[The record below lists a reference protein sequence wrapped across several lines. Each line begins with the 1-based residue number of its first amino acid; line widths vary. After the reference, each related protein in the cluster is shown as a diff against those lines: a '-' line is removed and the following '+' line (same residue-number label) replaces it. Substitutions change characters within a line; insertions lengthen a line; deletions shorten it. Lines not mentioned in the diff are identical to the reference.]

1 MSFIKQK
8 LEIALRKFFQ
18 LRSRIFLSKI
28 PVLWNNLQIYLE
40 KTESTGCSYIDY
52 AELYRAIRRN
62 KPTQVLE
69 CGTGVSTLVIAHA
82 LMQNEK
88 ETNVRGTVTSME
100 EHPEWHKMSKNLL
113 PAEYE
118 PYVEILLSKT
128 KDDYFSVFRGVRYSE
143 LPQIEYD
150 FVFVDGPKYISK
162 TDDGASFDFDLL
174 HVVRNA
180 NKPVSALI
188 DKRVSTVF
196 VLQKLLG
203 VEKVYYSSIKGLGFV
218 KSVSKKDLGNIS
230 SSISSSNF
238 TKSFHLLGNS
248 KLEITAT
255 QTIGD

>member
-1 MSFIKQK
+1 
-8 LEIALRKFFQ
+8 
-18 LRSRIFLSKI
+18 
-28 PVLWNNLQIYLE
+28 
-40 KTESTGCSYIDY
+40 
-52 AELYRAIRRN
+52 
-62 KPTQVLE
+62 
-69 CGTGVSTLVIAHA
+69 
-82 LMQNEK
+82 
-88 ETNVRGTVTSME
+88 ME
-100 EHPEWHKMSKNLL
+100 EHPEWYSMSKSLL
-113 PAEYE
+113 PLEYK

-128 KDDYFSVFRGVRYSE
+128 KDDYFSVFRGVRYSQF
-143 LPQIEYD
+143 PKREYD
-150 FVFVDGPKYISK
+150 FVFVDGPKYISN
-162 TDDGASFDFDLL
+162 TDNGSSFDFDFL

-203 VEKVYYSSIKGLGFV
+203 AEKVYYSSIKGLGFV

-230 SSISSSNF
+230 TSISSSNF